1 MRASFLLLLRRFAET
16 FASLG
21 LALIVTPCLSLHAAQ
36 RQDTLSLKSAEVV
49 LAPVV
54 VPRAVFADDPQTGKD
69 PFFPESR
76 RRWREVTPGGP
87 NALAQPTGLLSQL
100 VLKGIS
106 YSKGHRLALINNVTF
121 AAGEKA
127 DLKINDQRVLVRCL
141 DIRDRS
147 VLVTIEGAKETRELQ
162 LRKGL

>member
-1 MRASFLLLLRRFAET
+1 MKASALFLSRRLVTGSGFLALALLLAPSRSLRAAPARDTAPKPAE
-16 FASLG
+16 
-21 LALIVTPCLSLHAAQ
+21 AAP
-36 RQDTLSLKSAEVV
+36 
-49 LAPVV
+49 APVV
-54 VPRAVFADDPQTGKD
+54 IPSAVFADDPQTGKD

-76 RRWREVTPGGP
+76 RRWREVTPGGT
-87 NALAQPTGLLSQL
+87 NALAQPTGLLGQL

-106 YSKGHRLALINNVTF
+106 YTKGHRLALINNVTF

-127 DLKINDQRVLVRCL
+127 DLKINDQKVQVRCL

-147 VLVTIEGAKETRELQ
+147 ALVTIEGTKETRELQ